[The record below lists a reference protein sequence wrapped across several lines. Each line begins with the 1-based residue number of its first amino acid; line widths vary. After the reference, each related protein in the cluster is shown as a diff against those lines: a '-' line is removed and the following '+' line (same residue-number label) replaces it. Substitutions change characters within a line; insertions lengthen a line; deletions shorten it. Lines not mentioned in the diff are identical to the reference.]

1 MYEWLGFK
9 LQMNLAP
16 EAGISQG
23 MVDVD
28 LKVGPEHGDNP
39 LPEHW
44 NYVTPIKH
52 PAATTSSALGV
63 VPAALD

>member
-28 LKVGPEHGDNP
+28 LKVE
-39 LPEHW
+39 
-44 NYVTPIKH
+44 T
-52 PAATTSSALGV
+52 
-63 VPAALD
+63 